1 MAYKIVD
8 EILFMWKRKYIQNRH
23 FLGLMKNVDKLKCYM
38 KTLEDIGLVYQV
50 RLSIIGVN
58 DKTLIKNLSWYNKT
72 F

>member
-1 MAYKIVD
+1 
-8 EILFMWKRKYIQNRH
+8 
-23 FLGLMKNVDKLKCYM
+23 M

-58 DKTLIKNLSWYNKT
+58 EKTLIKYLSWYNKT